1 MDTSKIVVFTTGGT
15 IDKSYFD
22 GLSKY
27 QFDRSKIRELI
38 TNASV
43 SLPFEVVELM
53 AKDSLELTDEDR
65 AGIAEAVAATQAAR
79 IVITHG
85 TDTMAET
92 AVRLGALGL
101 DKTIALTGAFLPAR
115 YADSDAAFNL
125 GMAFATVQTA
135 PTGVYIVMNG
145 TVFNA
150 GEVVKD
156 RAQGTFRLTG
166 NEGGGG

>member
-1 MDTSKIVVFTTGGT
+1 MDMSKIVVFTTGGT

-38 TNASV
+38 ANASV

-53 AKDSLELTDEDR
+53 AKDSLELTDDDR
-65 AGIAEAVAATQAAR
+65 AAIASAVAEAEAGR
-79 IVITHG
+79 IIITHG
-85 TDTMAET
+85 TDTMAQT
-92 AVRLGALGL
+92 AVVLDALGL

-135 PTGVYIVMNG
+135 APGVYIVMNG

-150 GEVVKD
+150 GEVIKD
-156 RAQGTFRLTG
+156 REQGTFKLSG
-166 NEGGGG
+166 SDA

>member
-1 MDTSKIVVFTTGGT
+1 MDNAKILVFTTGGT

-38 TNASV
+38 SNASV

-53 AKDSLELTDEDR
+53 AKDSLELTDHDR
-65 AGIAEAVAATQAAR
+65 AVIADAVRRADAER
-79 IVITHG
+79 IIITHG
-85 TDTMAET
+85 TDTMSET
-92 AVRLGALGL
+92 AVALDAVATG
-101 DKTIALTGAFLPAR
+101 KTIALTGAFLPAR

-135 PTGVYIVMNG
+135 TPGVYIVMNG
-145 TVFNA
+145 MVFRA
-150 GEVVKD
+150 GEVIKD
-156 RAQGTFRLTG
+156 RARGTFRTTG
-166 NEGGGG
+166 PEG